1 MGNFKP
7 IKMVVKTVKCIS
19 SGKEIYPGHGKL
31 QIRKDGRQIQFID
44 QKSQSLFN
52 QGKKTAKI
60 TWTRNWRVLNKKV
73 KIVREAKKIQRAIAG
88 LNLEELKKKKDD
100 SFKKSIRLKRNNKF
114 STKKQKTINKGS
126 KTTSSKATNAT

>member
-73 KIVREAKKIQRAIAG
+73 KIIRESRKTKKKTKKVQRAIAG
-88 LNLEELKKKKDD
+88 LNLEE
-100 SFKKSIRLKRNNKF
+100 
-114 STKKQKTINKGS
+114 
-126 KTTSSKATNAT
+126 